1 MFALLLQLAPLLPPA
16 PSLEAPTPV
25 ASDLLATVVTA
36 PTWAQEDLESWHP
49 GDAAENRELAAAVA
63 TADLPTLRFLALAG
77 AGVEADSPLG
87 RHLYRAACS
96 WLPETEALACLLAP
110 TAPTA
115 DQAPA
120 LAWLA
125 VSTER
130 RTSLRAVAL
139 GRLLEAGHLA
149 AWPLAEAML
158 LSGTAADDPSAPGAD
173 WARSGRY
180 ELPKRLLLASI
191 ETLFAEAGET
201 MPVVEPNAA
210 WRAQEEQVARLG
222 TALRSLD
229 LPPAPAMTAALEQEA
244 PGPAATRDRARA
256 AAALLGG

>member
-1 MFALLLQLAPLLPPA
+1 MLHLLLQLAPLLPPA
-16 PSLEAPTPV
+16 PILDSPKPE

-36 PTWAQEDLESWHP
+36 PTWTQEDLERWHP
-49 GDAAENRELAAAVA
+49 RDDVENRELAAAVA
-63 TADLPTLRFLALAG
+63 TADLATLRFLALAG
-77 AGVEADSPLG
+77 AGVEAQSPLG

-110 TAPTA
+110 SAPTI

-130 RTSLRAVAL
+130 PTSLRAVAL

-158 LSGTAADDPSAPGAD
+158 LSGTAADDPTAPGAD

-180 ELPKRLLLASI
+180 ELPKRLLLASA
-191 ETLFAEAGET
+191 ESLFLKAGQT

-210 WRAQEEQVARLG
+210 WKVQEKQVANLRA
-222 TALRSLD
+222 ALQSLD
-229 LPPAPAMTAALEQEA
+229 LPAPEVMFIGLEEEA
-244 PGPAATRDRARA
+244 PGLSAKRNRARA

>member
-1 MFALLLQLAPLLPPA
+1 MLHLLLQLAPLLPPA
-16 PSLEAPTPV
+16 PALESPTPD

-36 PTWAQEDLESWHP
+36 PAWAQEDLESWHP
-49 GDAAENRELAAAVA
+49 TDAAENRELAAAVA
-63 TADLPTLRFLALAG
+63 TADLATLRFLALAG

-120 LAWLA
+120 LAWLV

-130 RTSLRAVAL
+130 PTSLRAVAL

-180 ELPKRLLLASI
+180 ELPKRLLLASL
-191 ETLFAEAGET
+191 ETLFQDAGEA
-201 MPVVEPNAA
+201 MPMVEPNAA
-210 WRAQEEQVARLG
+210 WSAQEEQVARLRV
-222 TALRSLD
+222 ALMALD
-229 LPPAPAMTAALEQEA
+229 LPPAD
-244 PGPAATRDRARA
+244 AATTG
-256 AAALLGG
+256 L

>member
-1 MFALLLQLAPLLPPA
+1 MLHLLLQLAPLLPPA
-16 PSLEAPTPV
+16 PALESPTPD

-36 PTWAQEDLESWHP
+36 PAWAQEDLESWHP
-49 GDAAENRELAAAVA
+49 TDAAENRELAAAVA
-63 TADLPTLRFLALAG
+63 TADLATLRFLALAG

-120 LAWLA
+120 LAWLV

-130 RTSLRAVAL
+130 PTSLRAVAL

-180 ELPKRLLLASI
+180 ELPKRLLLASL
-191 ETLFAEAGET
+191 ETLFQDAGEA
-201 MPVVEPNAA
+201 MPMVEPNAA
-210 WRAQEEQVARLG
+210 WSAQEEQVARLRV
-222 TALRSLD
+222 ALMALD
-229 LPPAPAMTAALEQEA
+229 LPPAEAATTGLEQEA
-244 PGPAATRDRARA
+244 PRPPAKRGPARPAPPH
-256 AAALLGG
+256 LGS